1 MPLSQHG
8 RRRVCGAGLTLLEV
22 MAATAI
28 VLMTCAAV
36 TTVMVTAA
44 RAGGRAQLSAAA
56 DSALLAE
63 AARLRS
69 LPFFAPLPSDWPVR
83 RQAPVQSA
91 VGELYPH
98 ADVALNTGD
107 SRIFIDGP
115 RVGAFETS
123 VTVQE
128 RAVTRTVCM
137 ARCEAAGWRPV
148 PLAGVEGW
156 HAWDAG
162 AVPGE
167 ALLVRLEAVRGQGEP
182 GDGESGTRV
191 LTFVLTADGRP
202 RSVDPAALV
211 EGGESWAP

>member
-1 MPLSQHG
+1 MPLSQIGYG
-8 RRRVCGAGLTLLEV
+8 RVRDAGLTLVEV
-22 MAATAI
+22 MTATAI

-36 TTVMVTAA
+36 TTVTLTAA

-63 AARLRS
+63 AAWLRS
-69 LPFFAPLPSDWPVR
+69 LPFFASLPSDWPTR
-83 RQAPVQSA
+83 RQAPVLSA

-115 RVGAFETS
+115 HAGAFETS
-123 VTVQE
+123 VMVQG
-128 RAVTRTVCM
+128 RMVRRIACM
-137 ARCEAAGWRPV
+137 ARCEAVGWRPV
-148 PLAGVEGW
+148 SLAGVEGW
-156 HAWDAG
+156 HAWDAD

-182 GDGESGTRV
+182 GGGESGTRV
-191 LTFVLTADGRP
+191 LTFVLTAEGRP
-202 RSVDPAALV
+202 RSVDPAALFD
-211 EGGESWAP
+211 GGESWAP

>member
-1 MPLSQHG
+1 MPLSQNG
-8 RRRVCGAGLTLLEV
+8 CRRVGDAGLTLLEV

-36 TTVMVTAA
+36 TTVTVTAA

-83 RQAPVQSA
+83 RQAPLQSA

-98 ADVALNTGD
+98 ADVALNAED
-107 SRIFIDGP
+107 SRIFVDGP
-115 RVGAFETS
+115 RAGAFETS
-123 VTVQE
+123 VTVQG
-128 RAVTRTVCM
+128 RTVRRIVCM
-137 ARCEAAGWRPV
+137 ARCEAVGWRAAPFS
-148 PLAGVEGW
+148 AVEGW

-191 LTFVLTADGRP
+191 LTFVLTAEGRP